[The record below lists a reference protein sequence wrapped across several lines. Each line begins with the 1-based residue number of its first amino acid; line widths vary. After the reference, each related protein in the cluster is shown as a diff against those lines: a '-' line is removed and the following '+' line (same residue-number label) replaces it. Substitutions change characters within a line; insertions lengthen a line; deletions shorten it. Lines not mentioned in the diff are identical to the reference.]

1 MSRVGFG
8 QFEWYRGIFRL
19 KQLLLEAFLFLQI
32 ATVKTAPHPQTTCIR
47 KDENKMK
54 KTKKMV
60 KRIALSL
67 MTLLLVITSVS
78 SATAEK
84 TQYTIT
90 IAQFAEHGSLDNC
103 REGFMK
109 GLAEEGF
116 IEGENLTIHFQNAQA
131 DMGMANQIAGAQ
143 AAEKPDLMMAIATPM
158 AQAAYIA
165 GSNNKVPV
173 IYTAVTDPVMAGL
186 ADENQKA
193 PGEITGTSDKLPIKA
208 QLEMIRAMMPQA
220 KTIGILYTLSEANS
234 ESAVTEYQALAPDYG
249 FDIVAQGIGAGN
261 EIALAL
267 DTVLSKVDCMTN
279 LTDNTVVSYLS
290 LVLDRAK
297 AKNVPVFGSEIEQVK
312 LGCVASEGLEY
323 VSLGA
328 QTGRMAARVLKGE
341 MASNIPYEIIEES
354 QLYINTQALNSF
366 GITLPETLL
375 ARAQEVGE

>member
-1 MSRVGFG
+1 MGFG

-32 ATVKTAPHPQTTCIR
+32 ATVKTAPHAQTTCIR

-78 SATAEK
+78 SAVAEK

-234 ESAVTEYQALAPDYG
+234 ESAIAEYQALAPDYG

-341 MASNIPYEIIEES
+341 LASNIPYEIIEES

>member
-1 MSRVGFG
+1 MKNTSKNTLKRVA
-8 QFEWYRGIFRL
+8 L
-19 KQLLLEAFLFLQI
+19 
-32 ATVKTAPHPQTTCIR
+32 T
-47 KDENKMK
+47 
-54 KTKKMV
+54 
-60 KRIALSL
+60 RIVLTL
-67 MTLLLVITSVS
+67 MTLFLLTT
-78 SATAEK
+78 TALAENP
-84 TQYTIT
+84 QYTVT

-103 REGFMK
+103 REGFVK

-116 IEGENLTIHFQNAQA
+116 VEGENLTIHFQNAQA

-143 AAEKPDLMMAIATPM
+143 ANEKPNLMMAIATPM

-165 GSNNKVPV
+165 GSNNQLPI

-186 ADENQKA
+186 ADESKKA

-208 QLEMIRAMMPQA
+208 QLEMIRQMMPQA

-234 ESAVTEYQALAPDYG
+234 ESAIKEYQALAPEYG

-312 LGCVASEGLEY
+312 LGCVASEGIDY
-323 VSLGA
+323 ISLGM

-341 MASNIPYEIIEES
+341 AASDIPYEVIEES
-354 QLYINTQALNSF
+354 QLYINTTALTSY
-366 GITLPETLL
+366 GITPPEALVE
-375 ARAQEVGE
+375 RAQEVGE